1 MFNMNRHLVAK
12 TAAVLAM
19 AAVPFAGVGIASA
32 EVVGGNGERVCE
44 VSINGET
51 QSGTG
56 DECDAL
62 LASVPS
68 FGPFEIPDFGSYEAP
83 DFGSYEAP
91 DFGSSMQS
99 SSSAS
104 SSASASASSSDGE
117 RVCQVSING
126 ETQSGTG
133 DECDDLIGSLPDLG
147 SHIPAFGPFG
157 PFGPLG

>member
-32 EVVGGNGERVCE
+32 EVVGGNGEPVCE
-44 VSINGET
+44 
-51 QSGTG
+51 
-56 DECDAL
+56 
-62 LASVPS
+62 
-68 FGPFEIPDFGSYEAP
+68 
-83 DFGSYEAP
+83 
-91 DFGSSMQS
+91 
-99 SSSAS
+99 
-104 SSASASASSSDGE
+104 
-117 RVCQVSING
+117 VSING

>member
-1 MFNMNRHLVAK
+1 MINMNRHLVAK

-83 DFGSYEAP
+83 DFGS
-91 DFGSSMQS
+91 SMQS